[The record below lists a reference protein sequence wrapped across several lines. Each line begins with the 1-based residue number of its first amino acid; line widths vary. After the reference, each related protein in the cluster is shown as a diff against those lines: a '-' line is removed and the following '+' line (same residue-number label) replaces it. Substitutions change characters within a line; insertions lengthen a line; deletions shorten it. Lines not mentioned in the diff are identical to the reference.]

1 MPLKSTSAAPELR
14 DMAELIQ
21 ATAQQSRFHVDT
33 LQTSKDIDLKAVTI
47 TVGKNGQREILV
59 DTDIKLKE
67 GCKYALIGR

>member
-1 MPLKSTSAAPELR
+1 MPLKSTSTASSAQ
-14 DMAELIQ
+14 DMAELTQ

-33 LQTSKDIDLKAVTI
+33 LQTSKDIDLKGVTI

-67 GCKYALIGR
+67 GCRYALTGR